1 MNSEQPALTELEYA
15 GFCLRLAACIIDSI
29 LVCIM
34 TMPMLLSVYR
44 KGYWSSP
51 HWIAGPADFLISW
64 VLPTVLTVVCWR
76 LWQATPGKMAIA
88 ARVVD
93 ARTGGNPTLN
103 QLVIRALGYFLS
115 TLVFGLGFVWVAF
128 DLRKQRWHDKLAN
141 TVVIRPRARGALPVS
156 VQGR

>member
-1 MNSEQPALTELEYA
+1 
-15 GFCLRLAACIIDSI
+15 
-29 LVCIM
+29 
-34 TMPMLLSVYR
+34 MLLSIYG
-44 KGYWSSP
+44 KGYWTNP

-64 VLPTVLTVVCWR
+64 VLPTVLTVACWR
-76 LWQATPGKMAIA
+76 AWQATPGKMAIA

-128 DLRKQRWHDKLAN
+128 DLRKQGWHDKLAN
-141 TVVIRPRARGALPVS
+141 TVVIRPCVRGALPVS
-156 VQGR
+156 FRGR